1 MLNSIVGVLGNGAVA
16 AGDFQSIATAYG
28 TGSSTSITF
37 SSIPQ
42 TFTHLQIRWVIRSLN
57 ASFDTVYAYNFNN
70 DTNSTGAAGHILSGN
85 GSSISS
91 TSYTGSFSTILGYA
105 PATPQLT
112 YSSAV
117 GITDILD
124 YTNTNKLKTIRSV
137 SGWDGNGG
145 GAGDTYFLSAL
156 PVTRP
161 GTGAVT
167 SLTILCNG
175 NISTTSSVALYGIK
189 G

>member
-1 MLNSIVGVLGNGAVA
+1 MLNNIASFLSGISP
-16 AGDFQSIATAYG
+16 AGDYESIATAYG
-28 TGSSTSITF
+28 TGSSASITF

-70 DTNSTGAAGHILSGN
+70 DTNSTGSAGHVLSGD
-85 GSSISS
+85 GASISS
-91 TSYTGSFSTILGYA
+91 TNYTGSFSTILGYA
-105 PATPQLT
+105 PATPQL
-112 YSSAV
+112 SNSVAV

-124 YTNTNKLKTIRSV
+124 YTNTNKLKTIRGV

-145 GAGDTYFLSAL
+145 GAGNTYFLSAL

-167 SLTILCNG
+167 SLTIVCNG